1 MSAMHQDD
9 LVLLDI
15 DNGVA
20 ILTLNN
26 PSARNIVKMTQASVL
41 KQRLDQVMAMRDQI
55 KGMVLCAAGDHF
67 MVGGDIHY
75 FKTELQQ
82 RDSAPEQI
90 GALIGAFNDAVR
102 VLDQLPFPVVGLVQG
117 AVAGGGLSLATA
129 CDILIAAD
137 DARFVMAYSALGAT
151 PDGGGSWSLTR
162 KVGPQIAMHML
173 VFNEPMDAA
182 RAFQLGLVAKVVPRQ
197 DFDKAIQDTVRQL
210 AAASR
215 GAMHGGKSLIRSGL
229 QNSLDTAL
237 DNERKQF
244 MTLIGHDDFAEGVNA
259 FIEKRRPRFQE

>member
-26 PSARNIVKMTQASVL
+26 PSARNIVNMTQASVL

-117 AVAGGGLSLATA
+117 AVAGAACRWPPPATFLSRPTTRVSSWPTA
-129 CDILIAAD
+129 H
-137 DARFVMAYSALGAT
+137 
-151 PDGGGSWSLTR
+151 W
-162 KVGPQIAMHML
+162 
-173 VFNEPMDAA
+173 
-182 RAFQLGLVAKVVPRQ
+182 VPRP
-197 DFDKAIQDTVRQL
+197 TG
-210 AAASR
+210 AAA
-215 GAMHGGKSLIRSGL
+215 G
-229 QNSLDTAL
+229 
-237 DNERKQF
+237 
-244 MTLIGHDDFAEGVNA
+244 
-259 FIEKRRPRFQE
+259 